1 MCAAKIK
8 ASAVSDEELA
18 KALSGTPKA
27 KLVGKSGASSK
38 SKDKVQQSTQV
49 TRRSGLLDIKDP
61 EYSAEQ
67 KEEYRSG
74 SLYNSSARVSFVDK
88 VFGNP
93 AFVLKNPKDPKLSS
107 LDSRSM
113 LKLGLFIMNGISE
126 DYLAR
131 AIAFS
136 NSLPDIKGTPASV
149 VMRERFRD
157 DFVGDKL
164 RERIANVSNSSS
176 VGYSRLYRYALC
188 LLGVLSDDGVLD
200 DVLKEAI
207 ELQRSFGMD
216 ILTKEK

>member
-1 MCAAKIK
+1 MCAAKAK

-18 KALSGTPKA
+18 QALLGSPKA
-27 KLVGKSGASSK
+27 KLVGKSGAPGK
-38 SKDKVQQSTQV
+38 AKEKVQQTSQV
-49 TRRSGLLDIKDP
+49 TRKTGLLDIKAP
-61 EYSAEQ
+61 GYNESQ

-74 SLYNSSARVSFVDK
+74 KLYNSSARVTLVDK
-88 VFGNP
+88 IFGNP

-107 LDSRSM
+107 LDARSM
-113 LKLGLFIMNGISE
+113 LKLALFMMNGISE

-157 DFVGDKL
+157 DFVGDHL
-164 RERIANVSNSSS
+164 RERIASVSNSASA
-176 VGYSRLYRYALC
+176 GYSRIYRYALC
-188 LLGVLSDDGVLD
+188 LIGILSDDGVLD

-207 ELQRSFGMD
+207 ELQKSFGMD
-216 ILTKEK
+216 ILTREK